1 MKTMKN
7 MLKVAAVVAL
17 LFLGGDLFAQGGGVL
32 SPGQMQ
38 DQLYLKENAPN
49 RRVIPYTYLREADVI
64 WSKRIW
70 RMLDLREKMN
80 LDLYYPVTPNA
91 NRKSLWD
98 IVVGAV
104 KNKENNLTLYSVSP
118 FDYDKSFTMPMTKT
132 QADSALLKIVAVTDS
147 NGNTSNSGQPLE
159 SPDITQYML
168 KEDWFFDKQRSVMDV
183 RILGMCPF
191 KKAFDQNGNE
201 IPGSS
206 TLMFWIYFPQM
217 RPVFSNAEV
226 FNDKNDAERRTYED
240 IFWKR
245 MFSSYILQESN
256 VANRRIA
263 DYMKD
268 HLDALLEAEKIKGDM
283 FNLEH
288 DMWQY

>member
-1 MKTMKN
+1 MKN
-7 MLKVAAVVAL
+7 MLKVAAVIGL

-49 RRVIPYTYLREADVI
+49 RRVIPYAYLREADVI

-70 RMLDLREKMN
+70 RMVVLSEKMN
-80 LDLYYPVTPNA
+80 LNLYYPVTPNA

-98 IVVGAV
+98 LIVGSV

-132 QADSALLKIVAVTDS
+132 QGDSALLKIVAVTDS

-183 RILGMCPF
+183 RVLGMCPF

-217 RPVFSNAEV
+217 RPVLSNAEV

-256 VANRRIA
+256 VANRKIG

>member
-1 MKTMKN
+1 MKN

>member
-1 MKTMKN
+1 MKN
-7 MLKVAAVVAL
+7 MLKVAAVIGL

-49 RRVIPYTYLREADVI
+49 RRVIPYAYLREADVI

-70 RMLDLREKMN
+70 RMIVLSEKMN
-80 LDLYYPVTPNA
+80 LNLYYPVTPNA

-98 IVVGAV
+98 LIVGSV

-132 QADSALLKIVAVTDS
+132 QGDSALLKIVAVTDS

-183 RILGMCPF
+183 RVLGMCPF

-217 RPVFSNAEV
+217 RPVLSNAEV

-256 VANRRIA
+256 VANRKIG

>member
-1 MKTMKN
+1 MKN
-7 MLKVAAVVAL
+7 IIKIVALTAL
-17 LFLGGDLFAQGGGVL
+17 LFVGTDLFAQGVL
-32 SPGQMQ
+32 TPQSQMQ

-49 RRVIPYTYLREADVI
+49 RRVIPWTFLREADVI

-70 RMLDLREKMN
+70 RMIDLREKMN
-80 LDLYYPVTPNA
+80 LDMYYPVTPNA

-98 IVVGAV
+98 IIVSSV
-104 KNKENNLTLYSVSP
+104 KNKENKLTLYNVSP
-118 FDYDKSFTMPMTKT
+118 FDYDKSFTMPMSKT
-132 QADSALLKIVAVTDS
+132 EGDSALLKIVTVIDS
-147 NGNTSNSGQPLE
+147 NGNSSQQGQALE
-159 SPDITQYML
+159 SPDLTQYML

-206 TLMFWIYFPQM
+206 TIMFWIYFPQI

-226 FNDKNDAERRTYED
+226 FNVHNDAERRTYED

-245 MFSSYILQESN
+245 QFSSYILQESN

>member
-1 MKTMKN
+1 
-7 MLKVAAVVAL
+7 L